1 MKTVVFAL
9 LSTIIFTSCA
19 PKKSDSSPEKPK
31 PTPVS
36 ESFQKIK
43 VSDID
48 NQIELTSKKFEIY
61 FENKLFEHLMLR
73 RQLDTVKLPKQE
85 LDTSGAL
92 KLLSESQSVLMKIAD
107 KAIDLNYMLQEFG
120 QDLAN
125 QDKACKDGYLRSFDG
140 KSFTFVV
147 IEGVKDGCTEA
158 MERSKDKIHLINRRI
173 RYLNVEKT
181 QILILSTQIK
191 DSIENDI
198 LMPIKVA
205 SISGSRPNSIFL
217 AFPSDVE
224 AALQLIRNLNHLFDQ
239 LLFKS
244 DLINKKSSIKLE
256 EGESASNLI
265 KTSLE
270 TIKNYQNLRPSK
282 SAEKILD
289 TRQKYLNGLLEYL
302 LNSESH

>member
-1 MKTVVFAL
+1 
-9 LSTIIFTSCA
+9 
-19 PKKSDSSPEKPK
+19 
-31 PTPVS
+31 
-36 ESFQKIK
+36 
-43 VSDID
+43 
-48 NQIELTSKKFEIY
+48 
-61 FENKLFEHLMLR
+61 MLR

-181 QILILSTQIK
+181 QILILSTQIN